1 MRSWWTAIGVGCF
14 IVMQVAALEVGT
26 GRADITP
33 DVKAFQVPLA
43 GYGAREGKPAT
54 GVHDPLHAK
63 VLYLRDG
70 NTSMALITC
79 DLRSVTPELK
89 NQIIEKLPGLGL
101 AHDNVLIAAS
111 HTHDGPAIFAE
122 RFWQL
127 QFGVH
132 DPRIVDFMSTEI
144 ARAAKDAVENAVPAR
159 IGIAQT
165 MVEGFTNNRRWEY
178 DQKAREAAGET
189 PQVEP
194 VLSVIRAD
202 TMEGKPIAILVNFAT
217 HPTILGHENM
227 EISAEWPGVL
237 QRRLEEA
244 FPGATALYAN
254 GAEGDQSPGH
264 AEGADDFERVSDF
277 GTRLAAAAGTLAK
290 TIETQPDLPIGYART
305 TPELPPLSFS
315 EGAKARYG
323 DYLALAYEAL
333 PRKAELQVF
342 RIGTIALAGLPGEP
356 ILEVGRTTQIGVK
369 SLGFEHVL
377 VLGLANDYIGY
388 IVNEK
393 EYAHGGYEVDSR
405 SYYGPGLGTFIAEG
419 TVQTATGLLK
429 ARDSGSI

>member
-1 MRSWWTAIGVGCF
+1 M
-14 IVMQVAALEVGT
+14 ALEVGT
-26 GRADITP
+26 GSANITP
-33 DVKAFQVPLA
+33 DVKTYQVPLA

-54 GVHDPLHAK
+54 GVHDPLYAK

-70 NTSMALITC
+70 DTAMALITC

-89 NQIIEKLPGLGL
+89 RQIIEKSTGLGL
-101 AHDNVLIAAS
+101 SHDNVLMAAS

-122 RFWQL
+122 KFWQL

-132 DPRIVDFMSTEI
+132 DPRIVDIMSTEI
-144 ARAAKDAVENAVPAR
+144 AKAVKEAVANAVPAK

-189 PQVEP
+189 PQVDP

-237 QRRLEEA
+237 QRKIEEA
-244 FPGATALYAN
+244 FPGATALYTN

-264 AEGADDFERVSDF
+264 AEGADDFERVADF
-277 GTRLAAAAGTLAK
+277 GTRLAQIAEGVARE
-290 TIETQPDLPIGYART
+290 IETAADVPIGFART
-305 TPELPPLSFS
+305 TPELPELTFT

-323 DYLALAYEAL
+323 DYLALALEAL

-342 RIGTIALAGLPGEP
+342 RIGNIALAGLPGEP
-356 ILEVGRTTQIGVK
+356 ILEVGRATQQGVK
-369 SLGFEHVL
+369 THCFEHVL

-405 SYYGPGLGTFIAEG
+405 SYYGPGLGTFIA
-419 TVQTATGLLK
+419 QHAASTAAALN
-429 ARDSGSI
+429 

>member
-1 MRSWWTAIGVGCF
+1 MNPCVRAIGLGCLVLVHGS
-14 IVMQVAALEVGT
+14 IALEIGA
-26 GRADITP
+26 GSADITP
-33 DVKAFQVPLA
+33 DVKTYQVPLA

-70 NTSMALITC
+70 HTAMALITC

-89 NQIIEKLPGLGL
+89 NQIVEKSPGLGL
-101 AHDNVLIAAS
+101 TQDSVLVAAS

-122 RFWQL
+122 KFWQL

-132 DPRIVDFMSTEI
+132 NPRIVDIMSTEI
-144 ARAAKDAVENAVPAR
+144 AKAVKDAVENAVPAR
-159 IGIAQT
+159 IGMAQT

-202 TMEGKPIAILVNFAT
+202 TMVGKPIAILVNFAT

-237 QRRLEEA
+237 QRKLEEA
-244 FPGATALYAN
+244 FPGATALYTN

-264 AEGADDFERVSDF
+264 AEGADDFERVADF
-277 GTRLAAAAGTLAK
+277 GTRLAAIAANAAK
-290 TIETQPDLPIGYART
+290 GIETVPDLPIGFVRRT
-305 TPELPPLSFS
+305 PDLPALTFT

-323 DYLALAYEAL
+323 DYLALAQEAL

-356 ILEVGRTTQIGVK
+356 ILEVGRATQQGVK
-369 SLGFEHVL
+369 SHGFEHVL
-377 VLGLANDYIGY
+377 VLGLANDYLGY

-405 SYYGPGLGTFIAEG
+405 SYYGPGLGTFIAEHAAR
-419 TVQTATGLLK
+419 TAAALN
-429 ARDSGSI
+429 